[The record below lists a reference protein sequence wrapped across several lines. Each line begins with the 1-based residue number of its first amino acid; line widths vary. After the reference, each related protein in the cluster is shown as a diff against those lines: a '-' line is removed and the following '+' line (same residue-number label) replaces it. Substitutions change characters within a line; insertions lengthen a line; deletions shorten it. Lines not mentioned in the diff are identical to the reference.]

1 MRKGKYE
8 RKTKETE
15 IKVEVNIDG
24 VGKAAVD
31 TPVAFLSHMFTS
43 LATHSMVDIKIKA
56 RGDLKHHIVEDA
68 AICLG
73 EALYYSLGDRK
84 GITRFGYATV
94 PMDDSLASAALD
106 ISGRAYSVVN
116 LDLKR
121 FNIEDCASEDLEHFF
136 TSLASSLKANLHV
149 NVEYGANDHHKVEAA
164 FKALALAL
172 RFAVKI
178 DPRRD
183 GIPSSKGVI

>member
-15 IKVEVNIDG
+15 IKVKVNLDG
-24 VGKAAVD
+24 VGKADVD
-31 TPVAFLSHMFTS
+31 TPITFLSHMLTS
-43 LATHSMVDIKIKA
+43 LATHSLVDIKLDA

-73 EALYYSLGDRK
+73 EALYDSLGDRK

-94 PMDDSLASAALD
+94 PMDDSLASVALD
-106 ISGRAYSVVN
+106 LSGRAFSVVN
-116 LDLKR
+116 LGLKGYMV
-121 FNIEDCASEDLEHFF
+121 EDCASEDLEHFF
-136 TSLASSLKANLHV
+136 ISLASSLKTNLHV
-149 NVEYGANDHHKVEAA
+149 NVEYGVNDHHKAEAA
-164 FKALALAL
+164 FKAMARAL
-172 RFAVKI
+172 RMAVKI
-178 DPRRD
+178 DPRRE

>member
-1 MRKGKYE
+1 LRKGKYE

-15 IKVEVNIDG
+15 ISVKVNLDG
-24 VGKAAVD
+24 VGKAIVD
-31 TPVAFLSHMFTS
+31 TPVAFLSHMLTS
-43 LATHSMVDIKIKA
+43 LATHSMVDIEIMA

-73 EALYYSLGDRK
+73 EALYDSLGDRK
-84 GITRFGYATV
+84 GITRFGYAKV
-94 PMDDSLASAALD
+94 PMDDSLASAILD
-106 ISGRAYSVVN
+106 LSGRAFSVVN
-116 LDLKR
+116 LRLKG
-121 FNIEDCASEDLEHFF
+121 FKIEDCASEDLEHFF

-149 NVEYGANDHHKVEAA
+149 NVEYGVNDHHKVEAA

-172 RFAVKI
+172 RMAVKR
-178 DPRRD
+178 DPKRE